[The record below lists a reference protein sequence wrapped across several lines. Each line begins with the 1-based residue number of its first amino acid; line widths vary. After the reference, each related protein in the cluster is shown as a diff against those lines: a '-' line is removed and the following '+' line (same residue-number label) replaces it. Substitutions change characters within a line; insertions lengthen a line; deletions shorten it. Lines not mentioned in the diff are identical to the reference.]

1 MTLSRILGVVLIVL
15 ATACWST
22 SGTFIHFILRYADTT
37 PWGLAFWR
45 DLATWLCLGVG
56 LLILRPGLLR
66 VERRDLPWL
75 ALMGSIGVGLM
86 HIAWTTSIVV
96 NGVAVST
103 SLQANAPVFVAVM
116 ARLLWREPLTK
127 RKGLAIA
134 LSVAGTLLIGRLDQW
149 EGVSITLGGLFLG
162 LAAALTYGVLALLTK
177 KLAGSYHPATVLL
190 YTFGFAA
197 LTLLLTQ
204 PDGALLAAPAWP
216 TFAYF
221 SALVLLPTIGGF
233 LLYTAGVRRLPVSV
247 ASIVAMTE
255 VPFATLVAFFTLG
268 ERLDGQQA
276 LGAAAIV
283 MAVVILTWP
292 QNMRKSAP
300 EDGMLLPASEDL
312 SPSDIRID
320 ARAGYSVDR

>member
-1 MTLSRILGVVLIVL
+1 MTLSHAFGVTLIVL

-22 SGTFIHFILRYADTT
+22 SGTFIHFILRHADST

-56 LLILRPGLLR
+56 LLVLRPTLLR

-86 HIAWTTSIVV
+86 HIAWTTSVVV

-103 SLQANAPVFVAVM
+103 TLQANAPIFVAVM
-116 ARLLWREPLTK
+116 ARLLWHEPLTQ
-127 RKGLAIA
+127 RKGIAIM
-134 LSVAGTLLIGRLDQW
+134 LSVAGTLLIGRLDRW
-149 EGVSITLGGLFLG
+149 DGVHITSWGLFLG

-177 KLAGSYHPATVLL
+177 KLAGSYHSATVLL
-190 YTFGFAA
+190 YTFGFAT
-197 LTLLLTQ
+197 LTLLFTQ
-204 PDGALLAAPAWP
+204 PDSALLAAPAWP

-233 LLYTAGVRRLPVSV
+233 LLYTAGMRRLPVSV

-255 VPFATLVAFFTLG
+255 VPFAALVSFFTLG
-268 ERLDGQQA
+268 ERLDGWQA
-276 LGAAAIV
+276 LGATAIV
-283 MAVVILTWP
+283 MAVVLLTWP
-292 QNMRKSAP
+292 QSKRKPAP
-300 EDGMLLPASEDL
+300 ESEMSVPAVRAITS
-312 SPSDIRID
+312 SDVRT
-320 ARAGYSVDR
+320 GYSADR